1 MQINKIK
8 SSDNSEVIIVLG
20 STINS
25 EGKLSEI
32 AIGRLEKCV
41 EFVKNKD
48 DYLIILTGGFGDHFN
63 TTNRMYSLYA
73 YEYLINNGI
82 DAGRI
87 SALIPSVDTVED
99 ATLSYRAIKHLKPLN
114 IVIITSEFHQE
125 RVKYIFGKV
134 YKEFKLEYISSAYM
148 SDDEAMQQL
157 ALTEERELKLLKETN
172 RSSIGSSLD

>member
-8 SSDNSEVIIVLG
+8 SPEKSEIIMVLG

-32 AIGRLEKCV
+32 AVGRLEKCIEV
-41 EFVKNKD
+41 VKNKD
-48 DYLIILTGGFGDHFN
+48 DYLIVLTGGFGSHFN

-82 DAGRI
+82 DTDRI

-99 ATLSYRAIKHLKPLN
+99 ATLSYRVIKHLNPLKV
-114 IVIITSEFHQE
+114 VIITSEFHQE

-134 YKEFKLEYISSAYM
+134 YKDFKLEYVSSAYM
-148 SDDEAMQQL
+148 ADNETMRQL
-157 ALTEERELKLLKETN
+157 ALTEERELKQLKETN

>member
-1 MQINKIK
+1 MKTDKIITLQQQ
-8 SSDNSEVIIVLG
+8 EIIMVLG

-25 EGKLSEI
+25 EGNLTEI
-32 AIGRLEKCV
+32 AISRLEKCIEV
-41 EFVKNKD
+41 VKNKA
-48 DYLIILTGGFGDHFN
+48 DYLIILTGGFGSHFN

-82 DAGRI
+82 DTDRV

-99 ATLSYRAIKHLKPLN
+99 ATLSYRVIKHLNPLK

-134 YKEFKLEYISSAYM
+134 YKEFKLEYISSTYM
-148 SDDEAMQQL
+148 SDDEAMRQL

>member
-1 MQINKIK
+1 MKTNKIIALQQQ
-8 SSDNSEVIIVLG
+8 EIIMVLG

-25 EGKLSEI
+25 EGILSEI
-32 AIGRLEKCV
+32 AISRLEKCIEV
-41 EFVKNKD
+41 VKNKD
-48 DYLIILTGGFGDHFN
+48 DYLIILTGGFGGHFN

-82 DAGRI
+82 DTGSI
-87 SALIPSVDTVED
+87 SALIPSIDTVED
-99 ATLSYRAIKHLKPLN
+99 ATLSYRVIKHLNPLK

-148 SDDEAMQQL
+148 ADEEIMHQL
-157 ALTEERELKLLKETN
+157 ALTEQRELKLLKETN
-172 RSSIGSSLD
+172 RSSVGSCLA

>member
-1 MQINKIK
+1 MKTDKIITLQQQ
-8 SSDNSEVIIVLG
+8 EIIMVLG

-25 EGKLSEI
+25 EGNLSEI
-32 AIGRLEKCV
+32 AISRLEKCIEV
-41 EFVKNKD
+41 VKNKA
-48 DYLIILTGGFGDHFN
+48 DYLIILTGGFGSHFN

-82 DAGRI
+82 DTDRV

-99 ATLSYRAIKHLKPLN
+99 ATLSYRVIKHLNPLK

-148 SDDEAMQQL
+148 SDDEAMRQL

>member
-1 MQINKIK
+1 M
-8 SSDNSEVIIVLG
+8 VLG

-82 DAGRI
+82 DAVRI

-99 ATLSYRAIKHLKPLN
+99 ATLSYRVIKHLKPLK
-114 IVIITSEFHQE
+114 IVIITSEFHQA

-134 YKEFKLEYISSAYM
+134 YKDFKLEYISSVYM
-148 SDDEAMQQL
+148 SDDEAMRQL